1 MRPGLTNIVI
11 GLSTAVLGQIF
22 TFASYNLGFGGRYVA
37 FGAIL
42 IGTTQ
47 FGFGI
52 FQYVRHAKQL
62 SEQKLQYSK
71 QVQAAYNGLIRSL
84 IAVAS
89 ADGEVNDGERKC
101 IEMIHKKLY
110 SHAFTTDDVLEL
122 AARFNRENFDVIRD
136 LSDCWSLISADEREE
151 IIKLSSLVAFADG
164 PINQIEK
171 DMIARL
177 ATTLRIRIGS
187 LSELLAEVKAVQP
200 HASA

>member
-11 GLSTAVLGQIF
+11 GLSTAVLGRIF

-89 ADGEVNDGERKC
+89 ADGEVNDGEV
-101 IEMIHKKLY
+101 HKKLY
-110 SHAFTTDDVLEL
+110 SDAFTTDDVLEL

>member
-42 IGTTQ
+42 IGTIQ

-89 ADGEVNDGERKC
+89 ADGEVNDGEV
-101 IEMIHKKLY
+101 HKKLY

-177 ATTLRIRIGS
+177 ATTLRIRKGS
-187 LSELLAEVKAVQP
+187 LSELLAEVKAVQS